1 MQRAPQSKRL
11 SLQMPF
17 PLRGRCD
24 FTPLRFVPLRADLP
38 NMLDAYYNQLA
49 PYYKYIYA
57 DWDASLQ
64 RQAKMLDGV
73 IREYFGDRVQRVLD
87 AACGIGT
94 QSIGLAQLGYIVNA
108 SDISPGE
115 LERARDEAEKRELK
129 IDFKVADMRHLSG
142 SYDDKFDLVIACDN
156 AIPHLLSDDEITQA
170 FREFYART
178 TSESGCLITVRDYAN
193 MERSGQRMY
202 PRTVH
207 ETDEGKL
214 LMFDLWEFDGD
225 FYDFT
230 TYALL
235 DKGDEEPKPQVIRGG
250 RYYCVTIPRLEILM
264 EQAGFKKVVTL
275 RERFF
280 QPLLL
285 GMKV

>member
-1 MQRAPQSKRL
+1 
-11 SLQMPF
+11 
-17 PLRGRCD
+17 
-24 FTPLRFVPLRADLP
+24 
-38 NMLDAYYNQLA
+38 MLDAYYNRLA

-64 RQAKMLDGV
+64 RQAGMLDSV
-73 IREYFGDRVQRVLD
+73 IREYFGDRVKHILD

-94 QSIGLAQLGYIVNA
+94 QSIGLAQLGYTIAA

-115 LERARDEAEKRELK
+115 LERARNEAAERELK
-129 IDFKVADMRHLSG
+129 IEFDVADMRNLSA
-142 SYDDKFDLVIACDN
+142 SFHEKFDLVIACDN
-156 AIPHLLSDDEITQA
+156 AIPHLLSDKEILQA
-170 FREFYART
+170 FQGFYQCT
-178 TSESGCLITVRDYAN
+178 TSEGGCLISVRDYEN
-193 MERSGQRMY
+193 VERGGQRMN

-230 TYALL
+230 TYAVL
-235 DKGDEEPKPQVIRGG
+235 DKGDGQVETQVIRGG
-250 RYYCVTIPRLEILM
+250 RYFCVTIQTLENLM
-264 EQAGFKKVVTL
+264 GQAGFKKVVTL

-280 QPLLL
+280 QPLIL